1 MSEELKTSLKLNLE
15 GLLCPIPIAK
25 ISKAIKEIPVGTIV
39 EATATDPGVLADIPA
54 WARTTGNEVIKME
67 REGKLVRFYV
77 RRLK

>member
-1 MSEELKTSLKLNLE
+1 MSEDLKTNLKLNLE
-15 GLLCPIPIAK
+15 GLLCPIPIVR
-25 ISKAIKEIPVGTIV
+25 ISKAVKDIPVGAIV

-67 REGKLVRFYV
+67 RDGKLVHFYV